1 VLAQTHGPPMS
12 AEKSVYTTAWTP
24 SKSGAGTLIATV
36 MLLVG
41 LPYYFT
47 VSIDIQSVRLIAGQM
62 IISLFAIFFFYE
74 GISRHQ
80 QYRVALVLFSLT
92 ATLGL
97 VANLAHQS
105 VQLLGGQMIQ
115 LDAISYGL
123 INLGAVTATLL
134 LYRINKVPAAK
145 DDSLP
150 RAPGRRIPTPLA
162 IPLAVLA
169 FFLYGMQYAPY
180 IFHIKKFSTTVGFF
194 CWCQAG
200 LIALYIN
207 TFFKRPTLGEN
218 YRTFLTLL
226 SLVMLL
232 GGFANLINQNTQIRP
247 GFRIELECGEYM
259 MMNLGA
265 LLCLLAYHAV
275 RRHNHSVTRAAE
287 SMSPGI
293 QEAPKESSREAS
305 HETQRE
311 KPEEIR
317 EESPRDDSQESSESC
332 EEPQLEPHAEGK
344 LDQEIQ
350 EEEKRAE
357 SEENGS
363 DKPEPA
369 TTTNTKSPGKSTR
382 KKSNKGKKA

>member
-1 VLAQTHGPPMS
+1 MS
-12 AEKSVYTTAWTP
+12 AEKSVYKTAWTP

-36 MLLVG
+36 LLLVG

-47 VSIDIQSVRLIAGQM
+47 VSVDIQSVRLVAGQ
-62 IISLFAIFFFYE
+62 IIVSLFAIFFFYE
-74 GISRHQ
+74 GITRRQ

-115 LDAISYGL
+115 LDALSYGL
-123 INLGAVTATLL
+123 INLGAIAATLL
-134 LYRINKVPAAK
+134 LYRIKKVPATK
-145 DDSLP
+145 DENATG
-150 RAPGRRIPTPLA
+150 APGRLIPTPLA

-180 IFHIKKFSTTVGFF
+180 IFHVKKFSTTVGFF

-207 TFFKRPTLGEN
+207 TFFKRPAFEEN

-232 GGFANLINQNTQIRP
+232 GGFANLINQNTQLRP

-265 LLCLLAYHAV
+265 LLCVLAYNAV
-275 RRHNHSVTRAAE
+275 KSYNQSIVRAAE
-287 SMSPGI
+287 TIPTGTK
-293 QEAPKESSREAS
+293 EAPQESSKEA
-305 HETQRE
+305 
-311 KPEEIR
+311 
-317 EESPRDDSQESSESC
+317 SQESSKE
-332 EEPQLEPHAEGK
+332 
-344 LDQEIQ
+344 
-350 EEEKRAE
+350 
-357 SEENGS
+357 
-363 DKPEPA
+363 
-369 TTTNTKSPGKSTR
+369 
-382 KKSNKGKKA
+382 